1 MNQDSHPHD
10 TNHAV
15 RRIVLPSGREIEV
28 ISFAA
33 ADSGT
38 REIHLCPRCESDLV
52 QPVTWSETEDG
63 QWDLALQCPNCE
75 WVEAGTYSRTQVESL
90 EERLDEGLTSMI
102 TDLHRLTQANM
113 AADIDRFIA
122 ALQADLVLPEDF

>member
-10 TNHAV
+10 SRQAV

-28 ISFAA
+28 VSFVGS
-33 ADSGT
+33 DSDH
-38 REIHLCPRCESDLV
+38 RELHLCPRCESDLV
-52 QPVTWSETEDG
+52 QPVTWSETDDG
-63 QWDLALQCPNCE
+63 RWNLALQCPNCD
-75 WVEAGTYSRTQVESL
+75 WLEAGTYSRTQVEAL
-90 EERLDEGLTSMI
+90 EECMDEGLTSMI

-113 AADIDRFIA
+113 ASDIDRFVA